1 MVTANDPIKNR
12 QSDQGRAVVS
22 VVHGHL
28 CGRPLPARQWSLKPN
43 HASGSAP
50 LDKDQSGVEL
60 WRDVCHELQKN
71 LSKPSYATWI
81 HPVGGPRF
89 DGKCLELL
97 APSPFAAN
105 WLRKNYQDLISQ
117 LASGIA
123 EQPVQV
129 LINDAPSNRPPR
141 KKACLADAAGTDSPR
156 TDPAGAATVS
166 SPAPCRQSPNGRGL
180 NPRYLFSRFV
190 VGCNSHMAHAAC
202 RAVAES
208 TSRRFNPLFLCGNV
222 GLGKTHLMQA
232 IGHQRLQAKPEDR
245 VLYVTT
251 EQFTNELITAIRKN
265 RTQSFRQGYRQADLI
280 LVDDIQFLQGKEY
293 TQEEFFHTFNWLHE
307 AGSQVVLA
315 SDRPPSQICQLQKRL
330 ISRFSMGLVADI
342 QSPDLETRM
351 AILHKKADQDRAE
364 LPEEL
369 IYHIACNFTSNIR
382 ELEGALTRAVA
393 YCSITGQ
400 PLNTRTVAPIL
411 NLSTESA
418 RMSPQRVIES
428 VAQVFAVEADDLR
441 GSSRKRIVSRARQLA
456 MSLLRQHT
464 SLSLS
469 KIGQCFGKDHTTVLY
484 GVRRINKVL
493 ADDPELVQQV
503 GKVRDLLGVWR
514 NSD

>member
-1 MVTANDPIKNR
+1 MLSENPPIRPRACSCWCGSWGTFLAGHFLLDSGASNPIT
-12 QSDQGRAVVS
+12 QGA
-22 VVHGHL
+22 
-28 CGRPLPARQWSLKPN
+28 
-43 HASGSAP
+43 SAP
-50 LDKDQSGVEL
+50 LDKDQSGAEL

-89 DGKCLELL
+89 NGTRLELL

-129 LINDAPSNRPPR
+129 LI
-141 KKACLADAAGTDSPR
+141 KDAAPLPPSRKATLAEAAATDSPR
-156 TDPAGAATVS
+156 TDAVHGAVAAS
-166 SPAPCRQSPNGRGL
+166 SPAPCQQPTNGRGL

-202 RAVAES
+202 LAVAES
-208 TSRRFNPLFLCGNV
+208 TSQRFNPLFLCGNV

-232 IGHQRLQAKPEDR
+232 IGHQRLQAKPKDR

-265 RTQSFRQGYRQADLI
+265 RTQSFREGYRQADLV
-280 LVDDIQFLQGKEY
+280 LVDDVQFLEGKEY

-307 AGSQVVLA
+307 VGSQVVLA
-315 SDRPPSQICQLQKRL
+315 SDRPPSQIRQIQKRL

-351 AILHKKADQDRAE
+351 AILHKKADQDKAE

-369 IYHIACNFTSNIR
+369 IHHIACNFTSNIR

-400 PLNTRTVAPIL
+400 PLNTKTVAPIL
-411 NLSTESA
+411 NLSPEPVQV
-418 RMSPQRVIES
+418 SPKRVIES
-428 VAQVFAVEADDLR
+428 VAQVFAVEVDDLR
-441 GSSRKRIVSRARQLA
+441 GSSRKRMVSRARQLA

-469 KIGQCFGKDHTTVLY
+469 KIGQCLGGKDHTTVLY
-484 GVRRINKVL
+484 AVRRVNKTL
-493 ADDPELVQQV
+493 DNDPELAQQM
-503 GKVRDLLGVWR
+503 GKVRNLLGVWK
-514 NSD
+514 NSA

>member
-1 MVTANDPIKNR
+1 M
-12 QSDQGRAVVS
+12 
-22 VVHGHL
+22 
-28 CGRPLPARQWSLKPN
+28 
-43 HASGSAP
+43 
-50 LDKDQSGVEL
+50 DKDQSGAEL
-60 WRDVCHELQKN
+60 WRDVCRELRKN

-81 HPVGGPRF
+81 HPVGGARF
-89 DGKCLELL
+89 DGRRLELL

-105 WLRKNYQDLISQ
+105 WLRKNYRDLIGQ

-129 LINDAPSNRPPR
+129 LINDAPPGPPAT
-141 KKACLADAAGTDSPR
+141 KADLADLGNA
-156 TDPAGAATVS
+156 DPPGPDPVHGAVAVS
-166 SPAPCRQSPNGRGL
+166 APAPCRHSGNSRGL

-202 RAVAES
+202 MAVAES
-208 TSRRFNPLFLCGNV
+208 TSQRFNPLFLCGNV

-232 IGHQRLQAKPEDR
+232 IGHQRLQAKPQDR

-265 RTQSFRQGYRQADLI
+265 RTQSFREGYRQADLI

-315 SDRPPSQICQLQKRL
+315 SDRPPSQICQIQKRL
-330 ISRFSMGLVADI
+330 VSRFSMGLVADI

-351 AILHKKADQDRAE
+351 AILHKKADQDKVK

-369 IYHIACNFTSNIR
+369 THYIACNFTSNIR

-411 NLSTESA
+411 NLSAEPA
-418 RMSPQRVIES
+418 QVSPKRVLES
-428 VAQVFAVEADDLR
+428 VAQVFAVEVEDLR
-441 GSSRKRIVSRARQLA
+441 GSSRKRIVSRARQTA

-464 SLSLS
+464 GLSLS
-469 KIGQCFGKDHTTVLY
+469 KIGQCCGGKDHSTVLY
-484 GVRRINKVL
+484 AVRRIGKALDNDPELALQMGKVRNLLGVRR
-493 ADDPELVQQV
+493 
-503 GKVRDLLGVWR
+503 
-514 NSD
+514 NSA